1 MNMNFHSQLCRSYER
16 LRAAGLI
23 ISIESIIERVCTAM
37 NVTPEQIAGKSR
49 KMHIVMARHMA
60 VKIARVTTCHSYS
73 AIARELG
80 DRDHSTMVHS
90 IHAADDLLDTSQ
102 RFCDIYLSLMEDI
115 ESNSVTVFR
124 DFAEEPAAASIPK
137 PKLERHIPAMKKES
151 DVVKESP
158 KVMPPVD
165 RSINGVYSYKSIHA

>member
-1 MNMNFHSQLCRSYER
+1 MNFHCQLCQSYER
-16 LRAAGLI
+16 LRAIGLI
-23 ISIESIIERVCTAM
+23 ISIESIIERVCTVM

-60 VKIARVTTCHSYS
+60 VKVARVTTCHSYS

-102 RFCDIYLSLMEDI
+102 RFRAIYSTLLADI

-124 DFAEEPAAASIPK
+124 DFSDQEPAAAPKPK
-137 PKLERHIPAMKKES
+137 PKLARHIPDKKEKRY
-151 DVVKESP
+151 VVKKFP
-158 KVMPPVD
+158 KAMPPFD